1 MEVILRWK
9 TRTRKCFENVETER
23 LVLRRVTKND
33 LEDIFRIHSDPEAN
47 LYTSRG
53 PLENIDAAR
62 AKLDVWLKD
71 WKRNGFGYWAVIF
84 KDDNRM
90 NGIGGVKKIYF
101 GNREVLNLYYNLS
114 PEKWGRGYATEM
126 IAKALEIAGS
136 CLPSYP
142 LVARVREK
150 NISSRRVA
158 EKAGFKRNESLDAD
172 EYLTYVLNW

>member
-1 MEVILRWK
+1 MEVLLRLK
-9 TRTRKCFENVETER
+9 ARTRKCFENVETER
-23 LVLRRVTKND
+23 LVLRKVTRSD

-53 PLENIDAAR
+53 PMEDIDSAR
-62 AKLDVWLKD
+62 AKLNVWLKD
-71 WKRNGFGYWAVIF
+71 WRKDGFGYWAVIF

-90 NGIGGVKKIYF
+90 NGIGGVKKIEF

-126 IAKALEIAGS
+126 VAKALEIAGY

-142 LVARVREK
+142 VVARVREM
-150 NISSRRVA
+150 NVPSRKVA
-158 EKAGFKRNESLDAD
+158 EKAGLKRNESLDSD
-172 EYLTYVLNW
+172 EYLTYSINW